1 MQSTIESLQENLKSL
16 ICQEIKTQSASKSN
30 SEVETITYSESE
42 AAAYLKRSK
51 TTMWRLRRDGA
62 ISYTKYGAKVVYT
75 EDDLKQF
82 LNNNRVDRS

>member
-1 MQSTIESLQENLKSL
+1 MKNLSALIENEIRSVVHS
-16 ICQEIKTQSASKSN
+16 EIKTHIASKSN
-30 SEVETITYSESE
+30 QEVESKTYSESE